1 MTALISVRGL
11 DIRSDR
17 GGEILRGASLAL
29 EPGRVLALIGESG
42 AGPRVLICD
51 EITSALDPVVQRR
64 IVELLRE
71 LQHSTGIAI
80 IFISHDLPL
89 AGLIEIAP
97 PPGSPPTPGSPE
109 PAPCSRPRPRSAA
122 SSPAAAP
129 NAAART
135 PFRIIRLPRIASGA
149 RRSALPQPDGGSR
162 CPLSTEC
169 ASST

>member
-1 MTALISVRGL
+1 MTALISV
-11 DIRSDR
+11 R
-17 GGEILRGASLAL
+17 GGEILRGASLEL
-29 EPGRVLALIGESG
+29 EPGRVLALVGESG
-42 AGPRVLICD
+42 TGPRVLICD
-51 EITSALDPVVQRR
+51 EITSALDPVAQRR

-80 IFISHDLPL
+80 IFISHDFPL
-89 AGLIEIAP
+89 ASLIELAP
-97 PPGSPPTPGSPE
+97 AARLAADSASPG

-122 SSPAAAP
+122 SSPAAA
-129 NAAART
+129 RT
-135 PFRIIRLPRIASGA
+135 SFRISRLPRIASGA